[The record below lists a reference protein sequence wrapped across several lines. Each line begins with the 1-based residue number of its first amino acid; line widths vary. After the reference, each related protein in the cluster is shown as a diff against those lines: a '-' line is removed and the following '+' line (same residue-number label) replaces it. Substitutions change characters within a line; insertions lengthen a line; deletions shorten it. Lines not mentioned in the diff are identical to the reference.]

1 MPSDTLLLF
10 ALTVFPLV
18 CSPGPDILFV
28 ASQGLSGG
36 RAAVRRATL
45 GILAGYSVHALLAA
59 FGIAALLSAWP
70 PLLHAIRWTGLA
82 YLLYLAW
89 QMFRAA
95 SRPGSLQL
103 DSRPVH
109 GLLRKGLLTSLL
121 NPKGLLIYLSI
132 LPNFIRPG
140 ASVATQALLLSGIF
154 IASCAVVYSVIG
166 YSVAGMAGKGH
177 FSDRK
182 RRLAEATA
190 GGLLLLAAGKL
201 AS

>member
-28 ASQGLSGG
+28 ASQGLCRG
-36 RAAVRRATL
+36 RAAARRATL

-109 GLLRKGLLTSLL
+109 GLFRKGLLTSLL

-140 ASVATQALLLSGIF
+140 DNVATQALLLSAIF
-154 IASCAVVYSVIG
+154 IGSCAVVYSLIG
-166 YSVAGMAGKGH
+166 HGVAGMAGKGGI
-177 FSDRK
+177 SDRK

-190 GGLLLLAAGKL
+190 GGLLLLAAGML